1 MNPFKNLHREFHE
14 RIEEMQRFGG
24 LRMWILHVL
33 DEHGPANGV
42 EIMDSIQEHQEKLQE
57 KMQGM
62 PWDRRSRGSCGPPR
76 PSPGSVYPML
86 KKMVEEKLITKRDDG
101 KYELAKKG
109 EKVVERWAG
118 RMKHHKDMDRNA
130 PSIRKALTELDGYVS
145 YLEDLK
151 NDKLTSHKELI
162 GDLSKRLKKIEESL
176 EDE

>member
-42 EIMDSIQEHQEKLQE
+42 EIMDSIQDHQEALQE
-57 KMQGM
+57 RMKMM
-62 PWDRRSRGSCGPPR
+62 SWDKRGRGSCGPPR

-86 KKMVEEKLITKRDDG
+86 KKMVEEELINKREDG
-101 KYELAKKG
+101 KYELAEKG

-118 RMKHHKDMDRNA
+118 RMRHHHDMDRSA
-130 PSIRKALTELDGYVS
+130 LSIRKALTELDGYTS

-151 NDKLTSHKELI
+151 KDRLKEHKEFI
-162 GDLSKRLKKIEESL
+162 GELGERLKKIEKSL